1 MSYIYIY
8 IAILC
13 EPLSLL
19 LFVKSPNLFL
29 YFTGQPHNFPID
41 PSIYGECS
49 YESSIATSIYRECS
63 YIDTSICG
71 ECSCDVPIDW
81 YLHYWWGMFL
91 GFSHWYLHLW
101 EIFPCFSQLIAPFR
115 RGMLPPKSRPAARP
129 SPDSPAAPPDLLR
142 MGIPQRKFLAE
153 LQRCRTF
160 GYG

>member
-1 MSYIYIY
+1 MAHIEIVIYKLY

-19 LFVKSPNLFL
+19 LFVKSLNLFL
-29 YFTGQPHNFPID
+29 YLTGQPHNFPID

-49 YESSIATSIYRECS
+49 YE
-63 YIDTSICG
+63 
-71 ECSCDVPIDW
+71 
-81 YLHYWWGMFL
+81 GMFL

-101 EIFPCFSQLIAPFR
+101 DFFPCFFPIDSSISPWD
-115 RGMLPPKSRPAARP
+115 AAL
-129 SPDSPAAPPDLLR
+129 APDLLR